1 MRFGLVPLQTALGG
15 ILAHGVQLADGL
27 FKKGRVVSA
36 DDIARL
42 KAAGIDQVTVAH
54 LDVDDVP
61 EDEAARAVALVIA
74 GEGVLA
80 QQAFTGRANLHSETA
95 GVLRVDVA
103 RVNAVNCLHES
114 LTLATLKDY
123 EMVSARQM
131 IATVKVIPFAVPRDV
146 LTKALAMI
154 SAQPLITV
162 KNFLRLRVALII
174 TTLPQTKPSI
184 VVKSET
190 AMAERVRSCGG
201 ELVQTITCAHST
213 TALAAE
219 MTSLQNTEYDIFL
232 LFGASAIV
240 DRGDVLPA
248 GLVQAGGEVLHLG
261 MPVDPGNLLMLGNL
275 NGKPVV
281 GVPSCAR
288 SPKTNG
294 FDWILQRL
302 MTGEKVSAADVMAM
316 GVGGLLAEI
325 PTRPSP
331 REKQA
336 TVPMAP
342 QISAVVLAA
351 GKSTRMGSNKLLANV
366 NRAPLIR
373 QTVSRILETS
383 VAEVIVVTGHQA
395 NLVRTALEGLAVK
408 FIHNDQYADGL
419 STSVRVGIQ
428 SVSEISDAAVVCL
441 GDMPLVNARDIDRMI
456 AAFSPADQ
464 RYVVVPQYE
473 GTWGNPVL
481 WGRDY
486 FAGLCALDG
495 DRGARKLLEELS
507 HELVE
512 ISVENDGVIVDI
524 DTPEALMSL
533 AKAELP

>member
-1 MRFGLVPLQTALGG
+1 
-15 ILAHGVQLADGL
+15 
-27 FKKGRVVSA
+27 
-36 DDIARL
+36 
-42 KAAGIDQVTVAH
+42 
-54 LDVDDVP
+54 
-61 EDEAARAVALVIA
+61 
-74 GEGVLA
+74 
-80 QQAFTGRANLHSETA
+80 
-95 GVLRVDVA
+95 
-103 RVNAVNCLHES
+103 
-114 LTLATLKDY
+114 
-123 EMVSARQM
+123 
-131 IATVKVIPFAVPRDV
+131 
-146 LTKALAMI
+146 
-154 SAQPLITV
+154 
-162 KNFLRLRVALII
+162 
-174 TTLPQTKPSI
+174 
-184 VVKSET
+184 
-190 AMAERVRSCGG
+190 
-201 ELVQTITCAHST
+201 
-213 TALAAE
+213 
-219 MTSLQNTEYDIFL
+219 L

-240 DRGDVLPA
+240 DRGDVVPA
-248 GLVQAGGEVLHLG
+248 GLMQAGGEVLHLG

-294 FDWILQRL
+294 FDWVLQRL
-302 MTGEKVSAADVMAM
+302 MTGEKISAADVMAM

-336 TVPMAP
+336 SVPMAS

-366 NRAPLIR
+366 RGMPLIR
-373 QTVSRILETS
+373 QTVLRVLETS

-395 NLVRTALEGLAVK
+395 DLVRVALEGLAVK

-419 STSVRVGIQ
+419 STSVRVGVQ
-428 SVSEISDAAVVCL
+428 NVSENSDAAVVCL
-441 GDMPLVNARDIDRMI
+441 GDMPLVKARDIDRMI

-464 RYVVVPQYE
+464 RFVVVPEYLGQ
-473 GTWGNPVL
+473 WGNPVL

-512 ISVENDGVIVDI
+512 IKVENDGVIIDI

-533 AKAELP
+533 TNNPLR